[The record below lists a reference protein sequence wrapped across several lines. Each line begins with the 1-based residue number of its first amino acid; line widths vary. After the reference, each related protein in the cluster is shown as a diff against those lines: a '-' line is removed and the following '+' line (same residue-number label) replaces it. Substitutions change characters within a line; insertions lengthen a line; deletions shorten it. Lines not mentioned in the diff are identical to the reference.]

1 MFKLE
6 DYKKNS
12 WLIAI
17 VFVYIVANTI
27 LIYKEIYILNILPI
41 LVFIAFI
48 TFVRL
53 DILYFIILFLTP
65 LSIPLINYFPSSP
78 IDFAIPTEP
87 LLFGVML
94 VFIYKVVKDG
104 QLDPKIVNHPVTYA
118 ILFYLFWIFITSI
131 TSTMPLVSFKFL
143 LAKLW
148 FIVTYYIL
156 AILIFKKTENIST
169 FIWCYAIP
177 MVIVVFY
184 SINRHLFYGLFDKQA
199 SHQVMVPFFRDHT
212 SYGAILAMLFFAV
225 GGNIFRQGRNFLMK
239 SFFGFILLSILA
251 GLILSY
257 TRAAWLSV
265 IFSFGIMIAT
275 LLKIKFRYLLI
286 AGVLVLTF
294 FVGQRIEIVHK
305 LERNKQ
311 DSSADLAEHVQS
323 ISNITTDD
331 SNLERL
337 NRWESA
343 FRMFKERPIF
353 GWGPGTYMFNYAPFQ
368 LSQKKTLIST
378 NFGDKGN
385 AHSEY
390 IGPLSESGIF
400 GLVSFL
406 VITIISLTTGFR
418 VYRQIK
424 DKKLKQL
431 VLAYILALITYFV
444 HGSLNNFLDTDK
456 ASALFWGFI
465 AVFVS
470 LEIYYLPKER
480 NGIVS
485 ENSEVEIEPTTKKVQ
500 SPK

>member
-1 MFKLE
+1 
-6 DYKKNS
+6 
-12 WLIAI
+12 
-17 VFVYIVANTI
+17 
-27 LIYKEIYILNILPI
+27 
-41 LVFIAFI
+41 
-48 TFVRL
+48 
-53 DILYFIILFLTP
+53 
-65 LSIPLINYFPSSP
+65 
-78 IDFAIPTEP
+78 
-87 LLFGVML
+87 
-94 VFIYKVVKDG
+94 
-104 QLDPKIVNHPVTYA
+104 
-118 ILFYLFWIFITSI
+118 
-131 TSTMPLVSFKFL
+131 
-143 LAKLW
+143 
-148 FIVTYYIL
+148 
-156 AILIFKKTENIST
+156 
-169 FIWCYAIP
+169 

-199 SHQVMVPFFRDHT
+199 SHEVMVPFFRDHT

-225 GGNIFRQGRNFLMK
+225 AGNIFRQGKNFLLK
-239 SFFGFILLSILA
+239 SFYWFILLSLTA

-265 IFSFGIMIAT
+265 IFSFGILIAT
-275 LLKIKFRYLLI
+275 LLKIKFRYLLL
-286 AGVLVLTF
+286 AGTIVVTVF
-294 FVGQRIEIVHK
+294 IGQRIEIVHR

-378 NFGDKGN
+378 NFGDRGN

-400 GLVSFL
+400 GLLSFL
-406 VITIISLTTGFR
+406 IITIVSLLTGFR
-418 VYRQIK
+418 VYRQIQ
-424 DKKLKQL
+424 DQKLKQL
-431 VLAYILALITYFV
+431 VLAYILGLITYFV

-480 NGIVS
+480 NGILP
-485 ENSEVEIEPTTKKVQ
+485 EKNSKDKDQSIKKAQ